1 MDFIAPYW
9 NFLLVHPILSLLVGA
24 YDLTKDFGLAVVLV
38 TVGIRLVLYPL
49 FVTQIRN
56 QRAMQE
62 IAPAM
67 SELKAKYGKDRER
80 LTQEQMKL
88 YRERGYNPA
97 MGCLPLLLQMPLLFA
112 MYAAFLFFV
121 RTPPPN
127 GTELGAAIWPFL
139 PNPVGP
145 NDTLPLAANWL
156 PWMPAGLGL
165 PDPWFVLPIL
175 AGATQLMASV
185 MAMPAAQP
193 KVVDPQQ
200 KMMQGMAYYFP
211 LITVFIAW
219 SLPAGLALYW
229 VTTTIFQIVQQYF
242 VTGWGQLPR
251 FLPFLRAV
259 SSPGD
264 RALAV
269 RQQAT
274 IVEARQDMQAAGARP
289 DVSDGPGAQSA
300 REHRRERNRRRRKK

>member
-1 MDFIAPYW
+1 MEVLAPYW

-24 YDLTKDFGLAVVLV
+24 FDLTKDFGLAVILV

-67 SELKAKYGKDRER
+67 NEIKAKYGKDRER

-88 YRERGYNPA
+88 YKERGYNPA

-121 RTPPPN
+121 KNPPPT
-127 GTELGAAIWPFL
+127 GAELGAAIWPFL
-139 PNPVGP
+139 PNPIGP
-145 NDTLPLAANWL
+145 AETFPLAAHWL
-156 PWMPAGLGL
+156 PWMPDGLGH
-165 PDPWFVLPIL
+165 PDPLHILPIL
-175 AGATQLMASV
+175 AGVSQLIASV
-185 MAMPAAQP
+185 MAQPAVQP
-193 KVVDPQQ
+193 KTVDPQQ
-200 KMMQGMAYYFP
+200 KMMQNMAYYFP
-211 LITVFIAW
+211 LVTVFIAW
-219 SLPAGLALYW
+219 SLPAGLAIYW
-229 VTTTIFQIVQQYF
+229 VTTTVFGITQQYF

-251 FLPFLRAV
+251 FVPALRTL

-264 RALAV
+264 RALAI

-274 IVEARQDMQAAGARP
+274 MVEARQDMQATGARP
-289 DVSDGPGAQSA
+289 DGPGAQRA
-300 REHRRERNRRRRKK
+300 PEHGRERNRRRRKK

>member
-1 MDFIAPYW
+1 MEFLLPYW

-56 QRAMQE
+56 QRSMQE

-67 SELKAKYGKDRER
+67 NELKAKYGKDRER

-88 YRERGYNPA
+88 YKERGYNPA

-139 PNPVGP
+139 PNPIGP
-145 NDTLPLAANWL
+145 AESLPLAANWL
-156 PWMPAGLGL
+156 PWMPLGLGH
-165 PDPWFVLPIL
+165 PDPLHILPVL
-175 AGATQLMASV
+175 AGASQLIASV
-185 MAMPAAQP
+185 MAQPSVQP
-193 KVVDPQQ
+193 KNIDPQQ
-200 KMMQGMAYYFP
+200 KMMQNMAYYFP

-219 SLPAGLALYW
+219 SLPAGLAIYW

-251 FLPFLRAV
+251 FVPFLRTL

-264 RALAV
+264 RALAI

-274 IVEARQDMQAAGARP
+274 IVEARQDMAAIGARP
-289 DVSDGPGAQSA
+289 DGPGAQRT
-300 REHRRERNRRRRKK
+300 RESGRERNRRRRKK

>member
-1 MDFIAPYW
+1 MEFLAPYW

-24 YDLTKDFGLAVVLV
+24 YDLTKDFGFAVVLV

-67 SELKAKYGKDRER
+67 NEIKAKYGKDRER

-88 YRERGYNPA
+88 YKERGYNPA

-121 RTPPPN
+121 RNPPPT
-127 GTELGAAIWPFL
+127 GAELGAAIWPFL
-139 PNPVGP
+139 PNPVAP
-145 NDTLPLAANWL
+145 EQTLPLAANWL
-156 PWMPAGLGL
+156 PWIPAGLGQ
-165 PDPWFVLPIL
+165 PDPLHILPIL
-175 AGATQLMASV
+175 AGVSQLIASV
-185 MAMPAAQP
+185 MAQPAIAP
-193 KVVDPQQ
+193 KTVDPQQ
-200 KMMQGMAYYFP
+200 KMMQNMAYYFP
-211 LITVFIAW
+211 LVTVFIAW
-219 SLPAGLALYW
+219 SLPAGLAIYW
-229 VTTTIFQIVQQYF
+229 VTTTVFGIVQQYF

-251 FLPFLRAV
+251 FVPVLRTL

-264 RALAV
+264 RALAI

-274 IVEARQDMQAAGARP
+274 IVEARQDMQAVGARP
-289 DVSDGPGAQSA
+289 DGPGAQRA
-300 REHRRERNRRRRKK
+300 RDHGRERNRRRRKK

>member
-1 MDFIAPYW
+1 MEFLAPYW

-56 QRAMQE
+56 QRSMQE

-67 SELKAKYGKDRER
+67 NELKAKYGKDRER

-88 YRERGYNPA
+88 YKERGYNPA

-127 GTELGAAIWPFL
+127 GAELGAAIWPFL
-139 PNPVGP
+139 PNPIGP
-145 NDTLPLAANWL
+145 EETLPLAANWL
-156 PWMPAGLGL
+156 PWMPLGLGH
-165 PDPWFVLPIL
+165 PDPLHILPIL
-175 AGATQLMASV
+175 AGVTQLIASV
-185 MAMPAAQP
+185 MAQPAVTP
-193 KVVDPQQ
+193 KNMDPQQ
-200 KMMQGMAYYFP
+200 KMMQNMAYYFP

-219 SLPAGLALYW
+219 SLPAGLAIYW
-229 VTTTIFQIVQQYF
+229 VTTTVFGIVQQYF

-251 FLPFLRAV
+251 FVPVLRTL

-264 RALAV
+264 RALAA

-289 DVSDGPGAQSA
+289 DGPGAQSA
-300 REHRRERNRRRRKK
+300 REHGRERNRRRRKK

>member
-1 MDFIAPYW
+1 MEFLAPYW

-24 YDLTKDFGLAVVLV
+24 YELTKDFGLAVVLV

-67 SELKAKYGKDRER
+67 NEIKAKYGKDRER

-88 YRERGYNPA
+88 YKERGYNPA

-121 RTPPPN
+121 RDPAPT
-127 GTELGAAIWPFL
+127 GAEIGAAIWPFL
-139 PNPVGP
+139 PNPVP
-145 NDTLPLAANWL
+145 PTETLPLAAPWL
-156 PWMPAGLGL
+156 FWIPEGLAH
-165 PDPWFVLPIL
+165 PDPLHILPIL
-175 AGATQLMASV
+175 AGVTQLIASV
-185 MAMPAAQP
+185 MAQPAVQP
-193 KVVDPQQ
+193 KTVDPQQ
-200 KMMQGMAYYFP
+200 KMMQNMAYYFP
-211 LITVFIAW
+211 LVTVFIAW
-219 SLPAGLALYW
+219 SLPAGLAIYW
-229 VTTTIFQIVQQYF
+229 VTTTVFGIVQQYF

-251 FLPFLRAV
+251 FVPVLRTL

-264 RALAV
+264 RALAI

-274 IVEARQDMQAAGARP
+274 IVEARQDMAAVGAR
-289 DVSDGPGAQSA
+289 VDGPGAQRA
-300 REHRRERNRRRRKK
+300 REAGRERNRRRRKK

>member
-1 MDFIAPYW
+1 MEVLAPYW

-24 YDLTKDFGLAVVLV
+24 FDLTKDFGLAVILV

-67 SELKAKYGKDRER
+67 NEIKAKYGKDRER

-88 YRERGYNPA
+88 YKERGYNPA

-121 RTPPPN
+121 KNPPPT
-127 GTELGAAIWPFL
+127 GAELGAAIWPFL
-139 PNPVGP
+139 PNPIGP
-145 NDTLPLAANWL
+145 AETFPLAAHWL
-156 PWMPAGLGL
+156 PWMPDGLGH
-165 PDPWFVLPIL
+165 PDPLHILPIL
-175 AGATQLMASV
+175 AGVSQLIASV
-185 MAMPAAQP
+185 MAQPAVQP
-193 KVVDPQQ
+193 KTVDPQQ
-200 KMMQGMAYYFP
+200 KMMQNMAYYFP
-211 LITVFIAW
+211 LVTVFIAW
-219 SLPAGLALYW
+219 SLPAGLAIYW
-229 VTTTIFQIVQQYF
+229 VTTTVFGITQQYF

-251 FLPFLRAV
+251 FVPALRTL

-264 RALAV
+264 RALAI

-274 IVEARQDMQAAGARP
+274 MVEARQDMQAAGARP
-289 DVSDGPGAQSA
+289 DGPGAQRA
-300 REHRRERNRRRRKK
+300 PEHGRERNRRRRKK

>member
-1 MDFIAPYW
+1 MEFLAPYW

-24 YDLTKDFGLAVVLV
+24 YDLTKDFGSAVVLV

-67 SELKAKYGKDRER
+67 NEIKAKYGKDRER

-88 YRERGYNPA
+88 YKERGYNPA

-121 RTPPPN
+121 RTPPPD
-127 GTELGAAIWPFL
+127 GAELGAAIWPFL
-139 PNPVGP
+139 PNPIGP
-145 NDTLPLAANWL
+145 TETLPLSANWL
-156 PWMPAGLGL
+156 PWISAGLGQ
-165 PDPWFVLPIL
+165 PDPLHILPIL
-175 AGATQLMASV
+175 AGVTQLIASV
-185 MAMPAAQP
+185 MAQPAIQP
-193 KVVDPQQ
+193 KTVDPQQ
-200 KMMQGMAYYFP
+200 KMMQNMAYYFP
-211 LITVFIAW
+211 LVTVFIAW
-219 SLPAGLALYW
+219 SLPAGLAIYW
-229 VTTTIFQIVQQYF
+229 VTTTVFGIVQQYF

-251 FLPFLRAV
+251 WVPVLRTL

-264 RALAV
+264 RALAI

-274 IVEARQDMQAAGARP
+274 IVEARADMQAVGARP
-289 DVSDGPGAQSA
+289 DGPGAQRA
-300 REHRRERNRRRRKK
+300 REHGRERNRRRRKK